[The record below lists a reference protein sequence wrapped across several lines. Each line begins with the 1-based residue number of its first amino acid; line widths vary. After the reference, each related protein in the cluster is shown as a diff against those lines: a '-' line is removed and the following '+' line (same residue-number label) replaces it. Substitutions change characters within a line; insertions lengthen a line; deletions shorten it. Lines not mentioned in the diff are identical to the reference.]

1 MTKLYRIE
9 ELATSGWTL
18 YDERSLKL
26 TKEQASVR
34 LKQIINEGHNPNEL
48 RVRRDD

>member
-9 ELATSGWTL
+9 ELATAGWSL
-18 YDERSLKL
+18 YDERSVKL
-26 TKEQASVR
+26 TKEKASIR
-34 LKQIINEGHNPNEL
+34 LNQIINEGHNPNEL